1 MPFIQGLSVYLEVR
15 NKNKRKFSRVGEF
28 YCLSKIQG
36 KKSTLATPVG
46 VLELMGLCHIP
57 NHLGVELQ
65 LMSYSPTSQID
76 TAEMVP
82 SLKSVSLCF
91 APACRGY
98 CIFSFLLN
106 LFIPTEAHYS
116 CNPLESPQIIQHTA
130 QILLSTYLQDRLRLI
145 LSSLYNK
152 TVIAATVHPVSFP
165 EVSICV
171 EFCNLF
177 SF

>member
-1 MPFIQGLSVYLEVR
+1 MFPFLTASIFFTNMSKASWQTSAHTQNNPTQTCSVPFIQASTFTLEVR

-57 NHLGVELQ
+57 NHPGIELQ

-82 SLKSVSLCF
+82 SLKSVSCVLRQRVEVTAF
-91 APACRGY
+91 FPFFL
-98 CIFSFLLN
+98 IF
-106 LFIPTEAHYS
+106 LFPLKHITHATSLKVLKLFGTHHRYS
-116 CNPLESPQIIQHTA
+116 CQ
-130 QILLSTYLQDRLRLI
+130 LI
-145 LSSLYNK
+145 YR
-152 TVIAATVHPVSFP
+152 ID
-165 EVSICV
+165 CG
-171 EFCNLF
+171 
-177 SF
+177 